1 MDLGICPN
9 CLQSMVK
16 VDCLIPEVKI
26 VRGKVIAS
34 DKYTI
39 PKTKYFCGCCD
50 IISDDNNNFN
60 ERNYIIPS
68 LISLQPTEKQKNTIY
83 LINSK
88 MHLGLRA
95 LTKKQCSR
103 DIEKYLAI
111 AVDNSKSMFDDS
123 IRIK

>member
-1 MDLGICPN
+1 
-9 CLQSMVK
+9 MVK
-16 VDCLIPEVKI
+16 VDYLIPEVK
-26 VRGKVIAS
+26 VVKGKIIES

-39 PKTKYFCGCCD
+39 PKTKYFCGYCD

-88 MHLGLRA
+88 MRLGLRA
-95 LTKKQCSR
+95 LTKKQCGR

-111 AVDNSKSMFDDS
+111 AVDNKKSMFDDS